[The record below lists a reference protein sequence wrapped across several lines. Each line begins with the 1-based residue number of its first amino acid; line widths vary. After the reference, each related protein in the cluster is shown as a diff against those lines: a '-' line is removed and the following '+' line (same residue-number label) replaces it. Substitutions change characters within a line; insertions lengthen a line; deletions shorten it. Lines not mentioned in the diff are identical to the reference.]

1 MANKTVD
8 IQVSS
13 YTAQPR
19 SERRRGA
26 VSVVSTGGAAFS
38 STLAADVEL
47 LKSYWHLDDNG
58 NLCTDFNAYTTGTF
72 SALGHQAD
80 TGGSGSGGS
89 AEVDLTGY
97 ATQAWVYSQD
107 YATEAWVTA
116 LGYQTAAQVNS
127 AIASHTHATRTLWGQ
142 SFNGS
147 ANVDGTIVVKA
158 TDGTI
163 RSILWQHGG
172 VEVRNADQD
181 AFALQFSAGRCKVL
195 GFDGERTAKAMP
207 FELTGDF
214 YIPAGK
220 KIICGSAWLM
230 FDTEAD
236 CWRSNKGFITDK
248 DITAPNND

>member
-47 LKSYWHLDDNG
+47 LKSYWHLDGNG

-89 AEVDLTGY
+89 GY
-97 ATQAWVYSQD
+97 ATQAWVYSQ
-107 YATEAWVTA
+107 
-116 LGYQTAAQVNS
+116 GYQTAAQVNS

-248 DITAPNND
+248 DITALNND

>member
-47 LKSYWHLDDNG
+47 LKSYWHLDGNG

-97 ATQAWVYSQD
+97 ATQAWVYSQ
-107 YATEAWVTA
+107 
-116 LGYQTAAQVNS
+116 GYQTAAQVNS

-236 CWRSNKGFITDK
+236 CWRSNKGFITD
-248 DITAPNND
+248 NND

>member
-47 LKSYWHLDDNG
+47 LKSYWHLDGNG

-80 TGGSGSGGS
+80 TGGSGSG
-89 AEVDLTGY
+89 Y
-97 ATQAWVYSQD
+97 ATQAWVYSQ
-107 YATEAWVTA
+107 
-116 LGYQTAAQVNS
+116 GYQTAAQVNS

-236 CWRSNKGFITDK
+236 CWRSNKDFITD
-248 DITAPNND
+248 NND

>member
-47 LKSYWHLDDNG
+47 LKSYWHLDGNG

-97 ATQAWVYSQD
+97 ATQAWVYSQ
-107 YATEAWVTA
+107 
-116 LGYQTAAQVNS
+116 GYQTAAQVNS
-127 AIASHTHATRTLWGQ
+127 AIASHTHATRKLWGQ

-236 CWRSNKGFITDK
+236 CWRSNKDFITD
-248 DITAPNND
+248 NND

>member
-47 LKSYWHLDDNG
+47 LKSYWHLDGNG

-89 AEVDLTGY
+89 G
-97 ATQAWVYSQD
+97 
-107 YATEAWVTA
+107 YATEAWVYSQ
-116 LGYQTAAQVNS
+116 GYQTAAQVNS

-236 CWRSNKGFITDK
+236 CWRSNKGFITD
-248 DITAPNND
+248 NND

>member
-89 AEVDLTGY
+89 GKVDLTGY
-97 ATQAWVYSQD
+97 ATQAWVYSQ
-107 YATEAWVTA
+107 
-116 LGYQTAAQVNS
+116 GYQTAAQVNS

-236 CWRSNKGFITDK
+236 CWRSNKGFITD
-248 DITAPNND
+248 NND